1 MKVIKPMKLS
11 DRTYECGCGLVMDR
25 DLNAAINIKAAG
37 ERQLS
42 GAIYQPEK
50 VAA

>member
-1 MKVIKPMKLS
+1 MKLS
-11 DRTYECGCGLVMDR
+11 QRVYECECGLVMDR
-25 DLNAAINIKAAG
+25 DLNAAINIKKAG
-37 ERQLS
+37 EVLS

>member
-1 MKVIKPMKLS
+1 MKLS
-11 DRTYECGCGLVMDR
+11 QRVYECVWGLVMDR

-37 ERQLS
+37 EWQLS

-50 VAA
+50 LAV